1 MYKKISGYK
10 LSRNSNSRK
19 ALFRGLISSL
29 VKNGKMETSKVKA
42 KAIQGDMD
50 KIMTLVAKGDLSSRR
65 LVLAKLGNDTVTT
78 KKLFGEMKK
87 LTLARKSGFTR
98 IVNLPN
104 RKGDNAPMVR
114 MEFVE

>member
-1 MYKKISGYK
+1 MYKKIAGYK

-19 ALFRGLISSL
+19 ALFRGLIVSL
-29 VKNGKMETSKVKA
+29 VKNGKIETTKIKA
-42 KAIQGDMD
+42 RAIQGNVD
-50 KIMTLVAKGDLSSRR
+50 KIMTHVAKGDLSSRR
-65 LVLAKLGNDTVTT
+65 LVLAKLGNDTETT

-87 LTLARKSGFTR
+87 LTEKRKSGFTR
-98 IVNLPN
+98 IVNLPS